1 MIKACRRRL
10 YGIQK
15 RWGISVVLFGLM
27 FSCMTGCGGG
37 ASTGAPNETPPSS
50 NQQLNSSINHIIFM
64 AQENRGFDHYFGKL
78 ADYWKANGY
87 PAQAFDGLPA
97 TASNPSFDGLST
109 VNSFHLRTV
118 CVQNLSPGWNESH
131 TDWNVNN

>member
-10 YGIQK
+10 CGIQNQ
-15 RWGISVVLFGLM
+15 WGIPVVLFGLM

-87 PAQAFDGLPA
+87 PAQAFDGLC
-97 TASNPSFDGLST
+97 L
-109 VNSFHLRTV
+109 
-118 CVQNLSPGWNESH
+118 
-131 TDWNVNN
+131 